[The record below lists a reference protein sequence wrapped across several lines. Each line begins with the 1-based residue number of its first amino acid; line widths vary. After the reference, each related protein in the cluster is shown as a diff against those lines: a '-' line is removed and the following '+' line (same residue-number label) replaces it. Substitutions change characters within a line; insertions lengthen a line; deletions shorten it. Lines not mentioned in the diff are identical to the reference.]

1 MEIEGN
7 VITWHSI
14 WTNYSICFDLYT
26 KDLLN
31 HALFVGLVDDYH
43 TTYYSNLLKQFK
55 AVYTL
60 YYSTAGSQNEHVN

>member
-31 HALFVGLVDDYH
+31 HALFVGLVLDDY
-43 TTYYSNLLKQFK
+43 LL
-55 AVYTL
+55 L
-60 YYSTAGSQNEHVN
+60 